1 LADYSWHI
9 CLASRTSARVYI
21 PKNHQTN
28 APTDINFAHIL
39 SVLREP
45 TDQKVTPIK
54 TESATNGGRM
64 KQSFTRR
71 QALALAALGCGSL
84 IAPQSVLAALN
95 AAVKTPSMTDGPFYP
110 EAKDL
115 PLDQDNDLTTFAGKS
130 GVASGVLLDFAGR
143 VMNDQGRV
151 MKNAM
156 VEIWQCNA
164 FGRYHHSSD
173 NNRAPLDPAFQG
185 FGKVVTDSEGRYRF
199 RTIRPVAYSGR
210 VPHIHV
216 KVKSRSFGELTS
228 QIFIEG
234 ESGNDRDFVLRSIRD
249 EATRKRVMM
258 TLKPAAPESGVK
270 LTGEFDIV
278 VGS

>member
-1 LADYSWHI
+1 MNK
-9 CLASRTSARVYI
+9 
-21 PKNHQTN
+21 P
-28 APTDINFAHIL
+28 
-39 SVLREP
+39 LRL
-45 TDQKVTPIK
+45 
-54 TESATNGGRM
+54 
-64 KQSFTRR
+64 TRR
-71 QALALAALGCGSL
+71 QALILAGLSGGSL
-84 IAPQSVLAALN
+84 IISPHILGALN
-95 AAVKTPSMTDGPFYP
+95 ASVKTPPMTDGPFYP
-110 EAKDL
+110 DAKNL

-130 GVASGVLLDFAGR
+130 GVASGVLIDFAGR
-143 VMNDQGRV
+143 VVDDQGRA

-185 FGKVVTDSEGRYRF
+185 FGKVVTNSDGRYRF
-199 RTIRPVAYSGR
+199 RTIRPVAYPGR

-249 EATRKRVMM
+249 EATRQRVMM
-258 TLKPAAPESGVK
+258 TLAPALPESGVK
-270 LTGEFDIV
+270 FTGEFDIV

>member
-1 LADYSWHI
+1 MH
-9 CLASRTSARVYI
+9 
-21 PKNHQTN
+21 
-28 APTDINFAHIL
+28 
-39 SVLREP
+39 
-45 TDQKVTPIK
+45 
-54 TESATNGGRM
+54 
-64 KQSFTRR
+64 
-71 QALALAALGCGSL
+71 ALALAALSGGSFL
-84 IAPQSVLAALN
+84 IPQHVLAGLN
-95 AAVKTPSMTDGPFYP
+95 AFVKMPLMTDGPFYP
-110 EAKDL
+110 EARDL
-115 PLDQDNDLTTFAGKS
+115 PLDQDNDLTTFVGKS

-143 VMNDQGRV
+143 VMDDQGRAA
-151 MKNAM
+151 KNAL

-185 FGKVVTDSEGRYRF
+185 FGRVITDNDGRYRF
-199 RTIRPVAYSGR
+199 RTIRPVVYPGR

-216 KVKSRSFGELTS
+216 KIKSRSFGELSS

-234 ESGNDRDFVLRSIRD
+234 EAGNDRDFVLRSIRD
-249 EATRKRVMM
+249 EVTRKRVMM

>member
-1 LADYSWHI
+1 MLI
-9 CLASRTSARVYI
+9 SRVFYLRCAEPS
-21 PKNHQTN
+21 HQN
-28 APTDINFAHIL
+28 
-39 SVLREP
+39 
-45 TDQKVTPIK
+45 VTPIK
-54 TESATNGGRM
+54 TKSVTDEGHM

-71 QALALAALGCGSL
+71 HALSLAALSCGSL
-84 IAPQSVLAALN
+84 ILPTHVLAALN

-115 PLDQDNDLTTFAGKS
+115 PLDQDNDLTTFVGKS
-130 GVASGVLLDFAGR
+130 GVASGVLLDFSGR
-143 VMNDQGRV
+143 VMDVEGRA
-151 MKNAM
+151 MKNAL

-164 FGRYHHSSD
+164 FGRYHHSRD
-173 NNRAPLDPAFQG
+173 NNGAPLDPAFQG
-185 FGKVVTDSEGRYRF
+185 FGKVITDSDGRYRF
-199 RTIRPVAYSGR
+199 RTIRPVAYPGR

-216 KVKSRSFGELTS
+216 KVKSRSFGELSS

-258 TLKPAAPESGVK
+258 TLKRAAPESGVK
-270 LTGEFDIV
+270 LIGEFDIV

>member
-1 LADYSWHI
+1 MRALIIKWEAYRCLLRRILGITKAD
-9 CLASRTSARVYI
+9 
-21 PKNHQTN
+21 
-28 APTDINFAHIL
+28 
-39 SVLREP
+39 
-45 TDQKVTPIK
+45 PIK
-54 TESATNGGRM
+54 TEPVTNEGHM
-64 KQSFTRR
+64 KQSSTRR
-71 QALALAALGCGSL
+71 QALALAALSCASL
-84 IAPQSVLAALN
+84 IIPPRVLAALN
-95 AAVKTPSMTDGPFYP
+95 AFVKTPSMTEGPFYP

-143 VMNDQGRV
+143 VIDDQGRA
-151 MKNAM
+151 MKNAL

-164 FGRYHHSSD
+164 FGRYHHSLD

-185 FGKVVTDSEGRYRF
+185 FGKVVTDSGGRYRF
-199 RTIRPVAYSGR
+199 RTIRPVAYPGR

-234 ESGNDRDFVLRSIRD
+234 ESGNDRDFVLRAIRD
-249 EATRKRVMM
+249 EAQRKRVLM
-258 TLKPAAPESGVK
+258 TLKPATSESGVK
-270 LTGEFDIV
+270 LTGEFDVV

>member
-1 LADYSWHI
+1 MNYPL
-9 CLASRTSARVYI
+9 
-21 PKNHQTN
+21 
-28 APTDINFAHIL
+28 
-39 SVLREP
+39 
-45 TDQKVTPIK
+45 
-54 TESATNGGRM
+54 
-64 KQSFTRR
+64 TRR
-71 QALALAALGCGSL
+71 QALALAGFGCGSFL
-84 IAPQSVLAALN
+84 IPPPVLAALN
-95 AAVKTPSMTDGPFYP
+95 AFVKTPPMTDGPFYP
-110 EAKDL
+110 GAKDL
-115 PLDQDNDLTTFAGKS
+115 PLDQDNDLTSFAGKS
-130 GVASGVLLDFAGR
+130 GVASGVLLDFSGR
-143 VMNDQGRV
+143 VMDDQGRA
-151 MKNAM
+151 MKNTL

-185 FGKVVTDSEGRYRF
+185 FGKVITDSEGRYRF
-199 RTIRPVAYSGR
+199 RTIRPVAYPGR

-270 LTGEFDIV
+270 LVGEFDIV
-278 VGS
+278 VGAMPT

>member
-1 LADYSWHI
+1 VLGFISLKI
-9 CLASRTSARVYI
+9 I
-21 PKNHQTN
+21 KPN
-28 APTDINFAHIL
+28 APTDINFARIL

-130 GVASGVLLDFAGR
+130 GVASGVLLDFTGR
-143 VMNDQGRV
+143 VIDDQGRV

>member
-1 LADYSWHI
+1 MDHPL
-9 CLASRTSARVYI
+9 
-21 PKNHQTN
+21 
-28 APTDINFAHIL
+28 
-39 SVLREP
+39 
-45 TDQKVTPIK
+45 
-54 TESATNGGRM
+54 
-64 KQSFTRR
+64 TRR
-71 QALALAALGCGSL
+71 QMLALAGLSGAGL
-84 IAPQSVLAALN
+84 IIPARVFAALESL
-95 AAVKTPSMTDGPFYP
+95 VKTPPMTDGPFYP
-110 EAKDL
+110 DAKDS

-130 GVASGVLLDFAGR
+130 GVASGALLDFSGR
-143 VMNDQGRV
+143 VMDDQGRV
-151 MKNAM
+151 MKSAL

-164 FGRYHHSSD
+164 FGRYHHSRD
-173 NNRAPLDPAFQG
+173 NNRAPLDSAFQG
-185 FGKVVTDSEGRYRF
+185 FGKVITDGDGRYRF
-199 RTIRPVAYSGR
+199 RTIRPVAYPGR

-249 EATRKRVMM
+249 EAQRKRAMM

>member
-1 LADYSWHI
+1 
-9 CLASRTSARVYI
+9 
-21 PKNHQTN
+21 
-28 APTDINFAHIL
+28 
-39 SVLREP
+39 
-45 TDQKVTPIK
+45 
-54 TESATNGGRM
+54 M
-64 KQSFTRR
+64 KQSLTRR
-71 QALALAALGCGSL
+71 QALALAALSCGTL
-84 IAPQSVLAALN
+84 AIPPRVLAALN
-95 AAVKTPSMTDGPFYP
+95 GSIKTPSMTEGPFYP

-115 PLDQDNDLTTFAGKS
+115 PLDQDNDLTTFAGKN
-130 GVASGVLLDFAGR
+130 GVANGVLLDFSGR
-143 VMNDQGRV
+143 VMDGEGHA
-151 MKNAM
+151 MKNAL

-185 FGKVVTDSEGRYRF
+185 FGKIVTDNEGRYRF

-216 KVKSRSFGELTS
+216 KVRSRSFGELTS

-258 TLKPAAPESGVK
+258 TLKPAPPDSGAK

>member
-1 LADYSWHI
+1 VLSFVSLKIIKPNAQTDVVF
-9 CLASRTSARVYI
+9 AR
-21 PKNHQTN
+21 
-28 APTDINFAHIL
+28 IL
-39 SVLREP
+39 FVLHEP
-45 TDQKVTPIK
+45 TDQHVAPIK
-54 TESATNGGRM
+54 TEFVTDGGHM
-64 KQSFTRR
+64 KKTFTRR
-71 QALALAALGCGSL
+71 QALTLAALSCGGIL
-84 IAPQSVLAALN
+84 IPQRALAALN
-95 AAVKTPSMTDGPFYP
+95 AFVKTPSMTDGPFYP
-110 EAKDL
+110 YAKDL

-143 VMNDQGRV
+143 VIDEQGRAA
-151 MKNAM
+151 KNAL

-173 NNRAPLDPAFQG
+173 NNRAPLDSAFQG
-185 FGKVVTDSEGRYRF
+185 FGKVVTDSDGRYRF
-199 RTIRPVAYSGR
+199 RTIRPVAYPGR

-216 KVKSRSFGELTS
+216 KIKSRSFGELTS

-234 ESGNDRDFVLRSIRD
+234 ETGNDRDFVLRSIRD